1 MVIIDF
7 LIMFTF
13 FVAVA
18 YYHFDNEFVRFYVL
32 VYFSILTYSIIK
44 ILITLLNKK

>member
-18 YYHFDNEFVRFYVL
+18 YYHFDNGFVRIYVVL
-32 VYFSILTYSIIK
+32 YFSILIYSLIK